1 VTADLLDHLREQA
14 TALPT
19 DGPDVIQQARRRALE
34 AVDIATTAVQIDP
47 TLSEPDRC
55 RRQFDI
61 LSELFR
67 QLKPLARQVIVDA
80 ERRRLA
86 ALPGTEDQIAR
97 LGRTNPKAPD
107 ELDALSARCPMLAG
121 EIRDAAWPDWDTPRR
136 IRERST
142 RMLPSPE
149 RLEEIAEELRYAV
162 RNSLALSHPD
172 PTAVRLAG
180 LADEIAAA
188 CGEAR

>member
-1 VTADLLDHLREQA
+1 MNTDPCEQLREKA
-14 TALPT
+14 AELPT
-19 DGPDVIQQARRRALE
+19 DGPLNVSEARRRALE
-34 AVDIATTAVQIDP
+34 AVDIIAAAVQIDP
-47 TLSEPDRC
+47 TLPEPDRC
-55 RRQFDI
+55 RRQFD
-61 LSELFR
+61 LLTELFR
-67 QLKPLARQVIVDA
+67 QLKPFARQVTVEA

-86 ALPGTEDQIAR
+86 ALPGTDKQIAR
-97 LGRTNPKAPD
+97 LGRTNPNASV

-142 RMLPSPE
+142 RLLPSAG

-172 PTAVRLAG
+172 PTAVRLAD
-180 LADEIAAA
+180 LADEIASAVQ
-188 CGEAR
+188 EAP